1 MIDESFIREQ
11 IDNLI
16 AEKQYDNRTRPMLV
30 NFFTALTNRYNYT
43 EDQLLSVIE
52 KYKDKVN
59 TISFYNIGIDKY
71 IYTSSKDLIFDR
83 DIVEDI
89 NRGNV
94 DKFIQ
99 TFIKA
104 NSRAA
109 FGVQEKDFTD
119 IVSIASLYDQPEDFY
134 VNLNRMLA
142 AAFEVEPKDVLMLN
156 EIVLDKVKEYD
167 RSKNPNE
174 YDYYNT
180 ANTLMFTISDRL
192 KDIQDEKGIKEAY
205 KAIFAAC
212 LLNMNVKIHYDK
224 LGTKDAA
231 LNYAKLLRAF
241 NEYREKFG
249 IEESELDSVSL
260 NDRNWK
266 IDVNNFMKIL
276 EEKFEKIPDIPE
288 ESEDEKPYSIKRS
301 ELIAEQS
308 KENLKVNRNI
318 SKEEISKK
326 VDSLIEQKGY
336 PIEFEEVLR
345 EFFIRSA
352 EDFEWDRETV
362 DKKIKNFALNVNE
375 FKYEKME
382 TLDALA
388 QYDAFSKSIKFNKI
402 LMFSSK
408 DTVISTIM
416 HELKHATDVTYIQE
430 NRVEEGFED
439 MRDRTE
445 EEMAGLNE
453 LVTEASAVKVAGRKV
468 YTEEYATTYRL
479 DGYNNLSC
487 ATSMIS
493 AAFGMSESEFLKLAN
508 KGEDKFKNVMDN
520 RYPNAELPRR
530 IDEIDKIVTMIAKA
544 GIAGSRKYEIMGY
557 GKLYNILN
565 DISDIRII
573 NDIQAGRYNEVKSR
587 YFEYKLNR
595 NMAMIQG
602 RMFFPRRISKD
613 MPDYKEVSEKAT
625 LTFKEREEFAKI
637 GMELQSE
644 YPVRDNK
651 ELFKSVKGIKKYIHR
666 SKKRGKMLKLN
677 PAQEEASEG
686 KDFNAKR
693 QEFLSMLDEN
703 IDVDNNLP
711 QKNKD
716 ENREISENS
725 ENVNQEK

>member
-16 AEKQYDNRTRPMLV
+16 AKKQYDNRTRPMLV

-52 KYKDKVN
+52 KYKNKVN
-59 TISFYNIGIDKY
+59 TISFYNIGIDNYK
-71 IYTSSKDLIFDR
+71 YTSSKDLVFDR

-104 NSRAA
+104 NSRAV
-109 FGVQEKDFTD
+109 FGVREKNFTD
-119 IVSIASLYDQPEDFY
+119 MASVACLYDKPEDFY

-156 EIVLDKVKEYD
+156 EIVLDKEKEYD
-167 RSKNPNE
+167 RSENPNE
-174 YDYYNT
+174 YDYYNS

-205 KAIFAAC
+205 KAIFTAC
-212 LLNMNVKIHYDK
+212 LLNMNIKIYHDK

-249 IEESELDSVSL
+249 IEESELDNVLL
-260 NDRNWK
+260 NDRSWK
-266 IDVNNFMKIL
+266 INANSLMRNL
-276 EEKFEKIPDIPE
+276 EETLGKIPDIPE
-288 ESEDEKPYSIKRS
+288 ESEEKPYSIKRT
-301 ELIAEQS
+301 ELIVEQS
-308 KENLKVNRNI
+308 KENLKVDRNI
-318 SKEEISKK
+318 SKEEISEK

-336 PIEFEEVLR
+336 HAEFGEVLR

-362 DKKIKNFALNVNE
+362 DKKIKNLALNVNE
-375 FKYEKME
+375 FKYEKLE
-382 TLDALA
+382 ESYELGL
-388 QYDAFSKSIKFNKI
+388 YEAFSKSIKFNKI
-402 LMFSSK
+402 LTFLSK
-408 DTVISTIM
+408 GTVITTIM
-416 HELKHATDVTYIQE
+416 HELKHATDVTYMQE
-430 NRVEEGFED
+430 NKVEQGFED
-439 MRDRTE
+439 VRDRTTE
-445 EEMAGLNE
+445 EKMAGLNE
-453 LVTEASAVKVAGRKV
+453 LVTEASTVKVAGRKV
-468 YTEEYATTYRL
+468 YTDEYATTYRL
-479 DGYNNLSC
+479 DGYDNLSC

-493 AAFGMSESEFLKLAN
+493 AAFGLSESEFLKLAN
-508 KGEDKFKNVMDN
+508 KGEGKFKNVMDN
-520 RYPNAELPRR
+520 RYPNAELPKR
-530 IDEIDKIVTMIAKA
+530 IDEMDKVVTMIAKA

-565 DISDIRII
+565 DISDIRTIG
-573 NDIQAGRYNEVKSR
+573 DIQAGKYDEVKSR
-587 YFEYKLNR
+587 YFEYKLNK
-595 NMAMIQG
+595 NMAMMQG
-602 RMFFPRRISKD
+602 RMFIPRKISKD

-625 LTFKEREEFAKI
+625 LTSKERLEFSKI

-644 YPVRDNK
+644 CPVRDNK
-651 ELFKSVKGIKKYIHR
+651 ELFKSVKGIKKCISR
-666 SKKRGKMLKLN
+666 SKKQEKMLRLN

-686 KDFNAKR
+686 KDFNTKR
-693 QEFLSMLDEN
+693 QEFLDRIDEN
-703 IDVDNNLP
+703 INVDNNLP
-711 QKNKD
+711 QEKKH
-716 ENREISENS
+716 ENREISRNS
-725 ENVNQEK
+725 ENVEQEK